1 MQEPSTVSNDESTLP
16 PRIDNQ
22 LCFRILFSHCLF
34 AKLIAYVN
42 LCTKAKVSKM
52 LEYCILAFICQIVLF
67 VCTFNELFAPYLMR
81 FETHAYPHTHTHV
94 HRKSQRYL
102 NVCQYESKYLEQP
115 WVVLTAYVHRDSKK
129 NLVLVEPSVEIL
141 FDIDFDEMT
150 KWHHMN
156 NEQRIVEPTT

>member
-1 MQEPSTVSNDESTLP
+1 MEILDSWRKFNDENRKKILSLSLHKYDVYRQGKFFQLSFNPLQEPSTVSNDESTLP

-81 FETHAYPHTHTHV
+81 FETHAYPHIHTHT
-94 HRKSQRYL
+94 
-102 NVCQYESKYLEQP
+102 C
-115 WVVLTAYVHRDSKK
+115 A
-129 NLVLVEPSVEIL
+129 
-141 FDIDFDEMT
+141 
-150 KWHHMN
+150 
-156 NEQRIVEPTT
+156 